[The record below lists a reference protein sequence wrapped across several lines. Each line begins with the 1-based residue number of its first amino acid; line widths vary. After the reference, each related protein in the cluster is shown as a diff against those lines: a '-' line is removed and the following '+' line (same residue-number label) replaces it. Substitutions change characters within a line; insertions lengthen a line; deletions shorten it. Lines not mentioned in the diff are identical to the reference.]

1 MKIAKLIDKKNID
14 MTVNPIHN
22 EGVGESANRSP
33 YLISPFNFYK
43 CRI

>member
-14 MTVNPIHN
+14 MAVNPIYN
-22 EGVGESANRSP
+22 EGEGESANRSP
-33 YLISPFNFYK
+33 YLIFPCKFFK